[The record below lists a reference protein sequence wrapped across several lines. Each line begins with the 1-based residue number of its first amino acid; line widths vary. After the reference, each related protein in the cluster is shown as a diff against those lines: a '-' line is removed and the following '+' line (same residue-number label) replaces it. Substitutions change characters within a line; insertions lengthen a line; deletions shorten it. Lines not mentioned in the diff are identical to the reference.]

1 MSLFLLIS
9 AVAVT
14 DVRSITWRGVL
25 DAILCKNDIINELRY
40 DDVFLREIKL
50 TAMIYLKYS

>member
-25 DAILCKNDIINELRY
+25 DAILCKNDIINELRMTMY
-40 DDVFLREIKL
+40 FFGK
-50 TAMIYLKYS
+50 